1 MLDLLKK
8 TIEILK
14 RVDDENGFGPLK
26 LSLII
31 FLISVVEVV
40 SVGVLLPYL
49 KMIVDGDASV
59 LYLQYNLFNV
69 DYQLFITF
77 FSVLLVIFF
86 IVKSLFQYHLYRK
99 QYDYIFDLNKKL
111 SLHLAKSYM
120 SMAYGDFIRLNNST
134 LIKNITQ
141 EVIGFVQGILLPLV
155 VFFTELFVAIMMFS
169 MLVYI
174 NFSLIS
180 LVALILAPI
189 IIYIHY
195 VVKKEMS
202 VAGNKREESQ
212 NSIYCL
218 SEELLGSYKEVY
230 IYNSLSNMLS
240 YFNNQLD
247 EFKKTSALFQLY
259 NQLPRIIIEAAV
271 FSFFVI
277 LAVASVQLSYGISEI
292 SEILIFGIALV
303 RILPS
308 VNRINSALVRI
319 KYYVPSCEII
329 FKAVSENRRNS
340 SCVDAFGNDKI
351 ISTELNKFES
361 LELIGISYLYERQL
375 VINNAGLV
383 INKGDKIA
391 VIGGSGAGKS
401 TLIDI
406 VSGFLEANK
415 EEGVY
420 CINGQSVPYR
430 KYVEY
435 IVPNISLVSQS
446 NFFYDDTLR
455 NNIILN
461 AEDRNSVDDSEVIEL
476 LIRFGL
482 EELRDELNNGVGQK
496 SIKLSGG
503 QKQRIAIV
511 RALLAKKEI
520 LILDEAT
527 SAIDSINEEKILSYI
542 SEMDR
547 TVISITHNLNN
558 LEYFDIVMVL
568 SKGKIVELK
577 PYSDKINYKD
587 LIL

>member
-1 MLDLLKK
+1 
-8 TIEILK
+8 
-14 RVDDENGFGPLK
+14 
-26 LSLII
+26 
-31 FLISVVEVV
+31 
-40 SVGVLLPYL
+40 
-49 KMIVDGDASV
+49 
-59 LYLQYNLFNV
+59 
-69 DYQLFITF
+69 
-77 FSVLLVIFF
+77 
-86 IVKSLFQYHLYRK
+86 
-99 QYDYIFDLNKKL
+99 
-111 SLHLAKSYM
+111 
-120 SMAYGDFIRLNNST
+120 
-134 LIKNITQ
+134 
-141 EVIGFVQGILLPLV
+141 
-155 VFFTELFVAIMMFS
+155 
-169 MLVYI
+169 
-174 NFSLIS
+174 
-180 LVALILAPI
+180 
-189 IIYIHY
+189 
-195 VVKKEMS
+195 
-202 VAGNKREESQ
+202 
-212 NSIYCL
+212 
-218 SEELLGSYKEVY
+218 
-230 IYNSLSNMLS
+230 MLS